1 MWDLTIPGNNDH
13 DFYVVV
19 AVTAVLVH
27 NDVCRVLPS
36 RFGKNAI
43 AVLGRRED
51 INVARSFSGYEVL
64 SLNRFGKTPWI
75 IWRND
80 EWVGGVIAKG
90 QRVYL
95 ASPITDETLFDPLT
109 GYDQTIFAREINQLL
124 EGGYT
129 FSDDGEYMLPPG
141 P

>member
-1 MWDLTIPGNNDH
+1 
-13 DFYVVV
+13 
-19 AVTAVLVH
+19 
-27 NDVCRVLPS
+27 
-36 RFGKNAI
+36 
-43 AVLGRRED
+43 
-51 INVARSFSGYEVL
+51 
-64 SLNRFGKTPWI
+64 
-75 IWRND
+75 
-80 EWVGGVIAKG
+80 
-90 QRVYL
+90 VYL